1 MGRRSCMGLERVT
14 IAAAACALVAGSCG
28 GPSVGQPT
36 TTVDGQV
43 GKVFADQVDIVY
55 MESAP
60 VQVRLEVSGSLPTPC
75 HQAKWEVDDRGDLVE
90 VSLWSEVIPG
100 DVCAQV
106 LEPFEASIPLGSFEA
121 ASLPV
126 SLNGEVVGRL
136 EVGMPPKDADASW
149 TGASW
154 SFGMCGGFCM
164 AELRVGGSD
173 LELTGH
179 DWTNEVPLFVNRGSL
194 TAEAERLVDGELSRL
209 EGVTLL
215 SVYGCPDC
223 ADGGA
228 ASLSLDRNGVV
239 SRHDVPFGQPP
250 APLAGLYQLAMDVMG
265 DLQVCADTDLVVV
278 DQDCEVVEAR

>member
-1 MGRRSCMGLERVT
+1 M
-14 IAAAACALVAGSCG
+14 AAAACAVVAASCG
-28 GPSVGQPT
+28 GQSVGQPA
-36 TTVDGQV
+36 TTVEGEV
-43 GKVFADQVDIVY
+43 GVVFADLVDIVY
-55 MESAP
+55 LESAP

-90 VSLWSEVIPG
+90 VSLWSEAIPG

-136 EVGMPPKDADASW
+136 EVGMPPNDADSSW
-149 TGASW
+149 VGASW

-164 AELRVGGSD
+164 AELSVHGPD
-173 LELTGH
+173 LELIGH

-194 TAEAERLVDGELSRL
+194 TAEAERLVAGELSRL
-209 EGVTLL
+209 EGVTLQ